1 MSDLLLEINNLS
13 SFVRQRQILSDVS
26 LSMKKGE
33 KLALVGESGSGKTML
48 AQGVVRLNPDI
59 HFSGSLKFN
68 GTEILSLSA
77 KQLQKIRGKK
87 IAFVFQ
93 EPMTALN
100 PVQTVGSQIA
110 EVLSWHLGLTQKDAY
125 KQALTLLE
133 RTGIENAE
141 SKIHAYPFQLSGG
154 QRQRAMIAMAVAA
167 EPELLIADEPTT
179 ALDVAVQGQIMALLN
194 DIQRQ
199 TGMGILY
206 ISHDLRVVKNFAD
219 RVAVMKDGKIVETAT
234 VEKLFNEPQHEY
246 TQMLLN
252 AVPQPLNEEPPQTTT
267 VLSVENLGVA
277 VREKSGWFKTRDL
290 PLLKNVQFELKQ
302 GETLGVIGAS
312 GSGKSTLA
320 KALLKLID
328 YSGSLKICGNDW
340 QHIDNKRILEK
351 RKDIQ
356 IVFQDPFAALNPR
369 MTIGEIVGEAIT
381 ILEPH
386 TTNEEKYN
394 KIIKILKEV
403 RLLETEF
410 SVSQNILDRY
420 PHEFSGGQRQR
431 IAIARALIVQ
441 PKILVLDEPTSA
453 LDLQLQKQLIDL
465 LKELQKKHQ
474 IAMIFVSHD
483 LDVIAALSHKIL
495 VLETGGK
502 VKDYGK
508 ANEILR
514 QYHTQ
519 FQAA

>member
-13 SFVRQRQILSDVS
+13 SFVRQKQIFSDIS

-48 AQGVVRLNPDI
+48 AQGVVRLNADI
-59 HFSGSLKFN
+59 SFSGSLKFN

-87 IAFVFQ
+87 IGFVFQ

-110 EVLSWHLGLTQKDAY
+110 EVLTWHLGLTQKDAY

-252 AVPQPLNEEPPQTTT
+252 AVPQPLNEEPPQTAT

-277 VREKSGWFKTRDL
+277 VKEKSGWFKTRDL

-340 QHIDNKRILEK
+340 QHIDNKKILEK

-369 MTIGEIVGEAIT
+369 MTIGEIVGEAID
-381 ILEPH
+381 ILQPQMEK
-386 TTNEEKYN
+386 TEKYN
-394 KIIKILKEV
+394 KIKQILNEV
-403 RLLETEF
+403 GLPA
-410 SVSQNILDRY
+410 NILDRY

-465 LKELQKKHQ
+465 LKELQKKHH

-502 VKDYGK
+502 VKDYGNAK
-508 ANEILR
+508 EILQ
-514 QYHTQ
+514 QYHKQ

>member
-1 MSDLLLEINNLS
+1 MSNLLLEINNLS
-13 SFVRQRQILSDVS
+13 SFVGQKQILSDIS

-33 KLALVGESGSGKTML
+33 KYALVGESGSGKTML
-48 AQGVVRLNPDI
+48 AQSIVRLQPDI
-59 HFSGSLKFN
+59 KLSGSLKFN
-68 GTEILSLSA
+68 GVDILSLSN
-77 KQLQKIRGKK
+77 KELQKIRGKK

-100 PVQTVGSQIA
+100 PVQTVGSQIV
-110 EVLSWHLGLTQKDAY
+110 EVLSLHLGLTKKDAW
-125 KQALTLLE
+125 KKAIDLLN
-133 RTGIENAE
+133 RTGIKNSDEKVH
-141 SKIHAYPFQLSGG
+141 SYPFQLSGG

-199 TGMGILY
+199 TDMGILY
-206 ISHDLRVVKNFAD
+206 ISHDLRVVRNFAD
-219 RVAVMKDGKIVETAT
+219 TVSVMKDGRIVETAPC
-234 VEKLFNEPQHEY
+234 EKLFSEPKHEY

-252 AVPQPLNEEPPQTTT
+252 AVPEPLNAAPPQGET
-267 VLSVENLGVA
+267 VLSVKNLGVS
-277 VREKSGWFKTRDL
+277 VKQKSGWFSTTDK
-290 PLLKNVQFELKQ
+290 PLLQQVQFELKQ

-328 YSGSLKICGNDW
+328 FSGSLKICGNDW
-340 QHIDNKRILEK
+340 QAIDNKQLLKNRQ
-351 RKDIQ
+351 DIQ
-356 IVFQDPFAALNPR
+356 IVFQDPFSALNPR
-369 MTIGEIVGEAIT
+369 MTIAEIVGEAVD
-381 ILEPH
+381 ILQPQ
-386 TTNEEKYN
+386 TSKEEKYN
-394 KIIKILKEV
+394 KIKQILNEV
-403 RLLETEF
+403 GLPE
-410 SVSQNILDRY
+410 SIINRY

-465 LKELQKKHQ
+465 LKDLQQKHRL
-474 IAMIFVSHD
+474 AMIFVSHD

-502 VKDYGK
+502 VVDYGM
-508 ANEILR
+508 ANEVLKK
-514 QYHTQ
+514 YAKNS

>member
-1 MSDLLLEINNLS
+1 MSNLLLEINKLS
-13 SFVRQRQILSDVS
+13 SFVRQKQILSDIS

-48 AQGVVRLNPDI
+48 AQGVVRLNADI
-59 HFSGSLKFN
+59 SFSGSLKFN

-87 IAFVFQ
+87 IGFVFQ

-110 EVLSWHLGLTQKDAY
+110 EVLTWHLGLTKKDAY
-125 KQALTLLE
+125 KQAITLLE
-133 RTGIENAE
+133 RTGIENAAQ
-141 SKIHAYPFQLSGG
+141 KIHAYPFQLSGG

-194 DIQRQ
+194 DIQQQ

-219 RVAVMKDGKIVETAT
+219 TVAVMKDGRIVETASAK
-234 VEKLFNEPQHEY
+234 KLFSEPQHEY

-252 AVPQPLNEEPPQTTT
+252 AVPKALNEPPPQTAT
-267 VLSVENLGVA
+267 VLAVQNLGVA
-277 VREKSGWFKTRDL
+277 VKQKTGWFKTHDL

-328 YSGSLKICGNDW
+328 CSGSLNICGNDW
-340 QHIDNKRILEK
+340 QAIDNKKLLEK

-369 MTIGEIVGEAIT
+369 MTVGEIVGEAIT

-386 TTNEEKYN
+386 TASEEKQN

-403 RLLETEF
+403 RLPE
-410 SVSQNILDRY
+410 NILDRY

-465 LKELQKKHQ
+465 LKELQKKHH

-495 VLETGGK
+495 VLETGGQ
-502 VKDYGK
+502 VKDYGN
-508 ANEILR
+508 ASDILR
-514 QYHTQ
+514 QYLTQ

>member
-1 MSDLLLEINNLS
+1 M
-13 SFVRQRQILSDVS
+13 
-26 LSMKKGE
+26 
-33 KLALVGESGSGKTML
+33 
-48 AQGVVRLNPDI
+48 
-59 HFSGSLKFN
+59 
-68 GTEILSLSA
+68 
-77 KQLQKIRGKK
+77 
-87 IAFVFQ
+87 
-93 EPMTALN
+93 
-100 PVQTVGSQIA
+100 
-110 EVLSWHLGLTQKDAY
+110 
-125 KQALTLLE
+125 
-133 RTGIENAE
+133 
-141 SKIHAYPFQLSGG
+141 
-154 QRQRAMIAMAVAA
+154 
-167 EPELLIADEPTT
+167 
-179 ALDVAVQGQIMALLN
+179 
-194 DIQRQ
+194 
-199 TGMGILY
+199 
-206 ISHDLRVVKNFAD
+206 VKNFAD

-252 AVPQPLNEEPPQTTT
+252 AVPQPLNEEPPQTAT

-277 VREKSGWFKTRDL
+277 VKEKSGWFKTHDL

-340 QHIDNKRILEK
+340 QHIDNKKLLEK

-369 MTIGEIVGEAIT
+369 MTVGEIVGEAIT

-386 TTNEEKYN
+386 TASEEKQN

-410 SVSQNILDRY
+410 GVSQNILDRY

-465 LKELQKKHQ
+465 LKELQKKHH

-502 VKDYGK
+502 VKDYGN
-508 ANEILR
+508 ASDILR
-514 QYHTQ
+514 QYSR
-519 FQAA
+519 

>member
-13 SFVRQRQILSDVS
+13 SFVRQKQILSDIS

-59 HFSGSLKFN
+59 RFSGSLKFN

-77 KQLQKIRGKK
+77 KQLQKIRGRK

-141 SKIHAYPFQLSGG
+141 QKIHAYPFQLSGG

-194 DIQRQ
+194 DIQQQ

-252 AVPQPLNEEPPQTTT
+252 AVPQPLNEEPPQTAT

-277 VREKSGWFKTRDL
+277 VKEKSGWFKTHDL
-290 PLLKNVQFELKQ
+290 LLLKNVQFELKQ

-386 TTNEEKYN
+386 TAREEKQN

-410 SVSQNILDRY
+410 GVSQNILDRY

-465 LKELQKKHQ
+465 LKELQKKHH

-502 VKDYGK
+502 VKDYGNAK
-508 ANEILR
+508 EILQ
-514 QYHTQ
+514 QY
-519 FQAA
+519 

>member
-1 MSDLLLEINNLS
+1 MMSNLLEINNLS
-13 SFVRQRQILSDVS
+13 SFVRQKQILSDIS

-48 AQGVVRLNPDI
+48 AQSVVRLNPDI
-59 HFSGSLKFN
+59 KLSGSLKFKDN
-68 GTEILSLSA
+68 EILSLSA
-77 KQLQKIRGKK
+77 KDLQKIRGKK

-110 EVLSWHLGLTQKDAY
+110 EVLSWHLGLDKKAAWA
-125 KQALTLLE
+125 KAIHLLA
-133 RTGIENAE
+133 RTGIEKPDE
-141 SKIHAYPFQLSGG
+141 KIHAYPFQLSGG

-234 VEKLFNEPQHEY
+234 VEKLFNNPQHEY
-246 TQMLLN
+246 TKMLLN
-252 AVPQPLNEEPPQTTT
+252 AVPQHLNEPPPKTAT

-277 VREKSGWFKTRDL
+277 VKQKSGWFKTQDL
-290 PLLKNVQFELKQ
+290 PLLKNVRFELKQ

-328 YSGSLKICGNDW
+328 CSGSLNICGNDW
-340 QHIDNKRILEK
+340 QVIDNKKLLEN

-369 MTIGEIVGEAIT
+369 MTIGEIVGESLS
-381 ILEPH
+381 ILEPKMPKQ
-386 TTNEEKYN
+386 EKYN
-394 KIIKILKEV
+394 KIIKILNEV
-403 RLLETEF
+403 GLPE
-410 SVSQNILDRY
+410 NILNRY

-465 LKELQKKHQ
+465 LKELQKKHH

-508 ANEILR
+508 ANEILHK
-514 QYHTQ
+514 YKTH

>member
-1 MSDLLLEINNLS
+1 MSNLLLEINNLS
-13 SFVRQRQILSDVS
+13 SFVRQKQILSDVS

-59 HFSGSLKFN
+59 RFSGSLKFN

-110 EVLSWHLGLTQKDAY
+110 EVLTWHLGLTQKDAY

-199 TGMGILY
+199 TGMSILY

-252 AVPQPLNEEPPQTTT
+252 AVPQPLNEEPPQTAT

-277 VREKSGWFKTRDL
+277 VKEKSGWFKTRDL

-328 YSGSLKICGNDW
+328 YSGSLNICGNDW
-340 QHIDNKRILEK
+340 QAIDNKKLLEK

-369 MTIGEIVGEAIT
+369 MTVGEIVGEAID
-381 ILEPH
+381 ILQPQMEK
-386 TTNEEKYN
+386 TEKYN
-394 KIIKILKEV
+394 KIKQILNEV
-403 RLLETEF
+403 GLLA
-410 SVSQNILDRY
+410 NILDRY

-502 VKDYGK
+502 VKDYGN
-508 ANEILR
+508 ASDILR
-514 QYHTQ
+514 QYSR
-519 FQAA
+519 

>member
-1 MSDLLLEINNLS
+1 MSNLLLEINNLS
-13 SFVRQRQILSDVS
+13 SFVRQKQILSDVS

-59 HFSGSLKFN
+59 RFSGSLKFN

-110 EVLSWHLGLTQKDAY
+110 EVLTWHLGLTQKDAY

-179 ALDVAVQGQIMALLN
+179 ALDVAVQEQIMALLN

-199 TGMGILY
+199 TGMSILY

-252 AVPQPLNEEPPQTTT
+252 AVPQPLNEEPPQTAT

-277 VREKSGWFKTRDL
+277 VKEKSGWFKTRDL

-328 YSGSLKICGNDW
+328 YSGSLNICGNDW
-340 QHIDNKRILEK
+340 QAIDNKKLLEK

-369 MTIGEIVGEAIT
+369 MTVGEIVGEAID
-381 ILEPH
+381 ILQPQMEK
-386 TTNEEKYN
+386 TEKYN
-394 KIIKILKEV
+394 KIKQILNEV
-403 RLLETEF
+403 GLLA
-410 SVSQNILDRY
+410 NILDRY

-502 VKDYGK
+502 VKDCGN
-508 ANEILR
+508 ASDILR
-514 QYHTQ
+514 QYSR
-519 FQAA
+519 